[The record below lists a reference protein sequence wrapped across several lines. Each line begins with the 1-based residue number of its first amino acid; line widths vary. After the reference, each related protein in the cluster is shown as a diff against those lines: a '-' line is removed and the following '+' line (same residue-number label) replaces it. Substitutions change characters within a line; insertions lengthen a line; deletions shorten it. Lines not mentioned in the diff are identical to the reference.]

1 MKQRFFSQRVFS
13 QRFFSLFVAFFNSTE
28 LRCVLWSFRRE
39 FVFAMG
45 VTALVNV
52 LMLAPT
58 IYMLQVFDRVM
69 VSYSAYTL
77 YAVTLVL
84 FFFLAMMSFS
94 EWVRSRLLVRLG
106 VRLDMAL
113 NPRVFGAAFERREQ
127 GEDSAH
133 LFDDL
138 ARVRQFLTGAGLF
151 AMLDVPWTPIYIAVL
166 FLLHPSLGGLAI
178 VFCLALGV
186 VAWLSGQVMKEP
198 LETVGRA
205 KRDEGSQLET
215 RLEHGASLEAMGMM
229 GGVHRRWLSRH
240 VVSILQGRRALDAQM
255 RVQAFTGFVRLMQ
268 QSLTLAA
275 GALLAIDGEIS
286 AGAMV
291 AAGALMSRATYP
303 LDAMIRTWKDV
314 VAARKAFLSLERV
327 FTEYPVCAGATV
339 KSDAPGAAVRFV
351 HVSASASGSAARSRP
366 ILNDVSFTLSAG
378 TSLGIKGASGS
389 GKSTLARALLG
400 IWPHTQG
407 DVLIDGVPI
416 RQSDRAALGYLP
428 QDVELF
434 EGTVAEN
441 VARFGKI
448 DPERVIEACQMA
460 GVHSMILHFP
470 EGYDTQIG
478 VGGAF
483 LSGGQ
488 RQRIGLARALY
499 GNPRLVVLDEPN
511 ANLDE
516 AGDRAL
522 AQAVKAMKDRG
533 TTLVLISHRPQ
544 IMAAMDL
551 VLVMEEGRVR
561 SLTTAK
567 GPGRETAKTT
577 ADERTAYGG
586 MGGMTASRIP
596 AN

>member
-1 MKQRFFSQRVFS
+1 MMRRFFSPLAT
-13 QRFFSLFVAFFNSTE
+13 FFSRTE
-28 LRCVLWSFRRE
+28 LRCALWSFRRE

-69 VSYSAYTL
+69 VSHSAYTL

-113 NPRVFGAAFERREQ
+113 NPRVFDAAFEMRAR
-127 GEDSAH
+127 GKDSAR

-138 ARVRQFLTGAGLF
+138 ARLRQFLTGAGLF
-151 AMLDVPWTPIYIAVL
+151 AMLDAPWTPVYVAAL

-178 VFCLALGV
+178 VFCLVLG
-186 VAWLSGQVMKEP
+186 AAARLSGLVMKEP
-198 LETVGRA
+198 LETAGRA
-205 KRDEGSQLET
+205 KRDEGSHLGT

-229 GGVHRRWLSRH
+229 GGVHRRWSGRH
-240 VVSILQGRRALDAQM
+240 VVSILQGRRALDAQTRM
-255 RVQAFTGFVRLMQ
+255 QAFTGFVRLMQ

-275 GALLAIDGEIS
+275 GALLAIEGEIS
-286 AGAMV
+286 AAAMV
-291 AAGALMSRATYP
+291 AASALMSRATQP
-303 LDAMIRTWKDV
+303 LDALIRTWKDI
-314 VAARKAFLSLERV
+314 VAARKAFLSLERA
-327 FTEYPVCAGATV
+327 FTEYAVRAAATA
-339 KSDAPGAAVRFV
+339 KSDAPGAAVRCV
-351 HVSASASGSAARSRP
+351 HVCAFASGSAARPRL
-366 ILNDVSFTLSAG
+366 ILDDVSFLLSAG
-378 TSLGIKGASGS
+378 TSLGIKGPSGS

-400 IWPHTQG
+400 IWPDMQG
-407 DVLIDGVPI
+407 DVLMDEAPI
-416 RQSDRAALGYLP
+416 RQSARTALGYLP

-441 VARFGKI
+441 VARFGKT
-448 DPERVIEACQMA
+448 DPERVIEACRMA
-460 GVHSMILHFP
+460 GVHDMILHFP

-478 VGGAF
+478 AGGAF

-522 AQAVKAMKDRG
+522 VRAVKAMKARG

-551 VLVMEEGRVR
+551 ILVMEEGRVR
-561 SLTTAK
+561 SLTAA
-567 GPGRETAKTT
+567 GGAEWETVKTS
-577 ADERTAYGG
+577 ADERTTCGG
-586 MGGMTASRIP
+586 ISGMTVSRIP